1 MRKGF
6 TLIELM
12 IVVVIIGILAAIAI
26 PNFMSMRQRAKE
38 AGVKSNMHTLQ
49 LAVENFSTMA
59 EGAYPASTGDALT
72 KTVSDILG
80 AMGINSANNQQLAT
94 TDPML
99 RGSTDSL
106 SLLPGNNT
114 YANPFSPAVA
124 AEVCES
130 YANDLQAHD
139 VLDNAG
145 QVFYAPQI
153 GNATVPAADG
163 YIIWGDGAK
172 VVLALVLRSGQ

>member
-72 KTVSDILG
+72 KTVADILG
-80 AMGINSANNQQLAT
+80 AMGINSLNDQQLAN

-114 YANPFSPAVA
+114 YANPFSPAAA

-130 YANDLQAHD
+130 VANDLDAHTF
-139 VLDNAG
+139 DNAG

>member
-1 MRKGF
+1 MKKGF

-49 LAVENFSTMA
+49 LAIENFSTMA
-59 EGAYPASTGDALT
+59 EGAYPGASAGALE
-72 KTVSDILG
+72 KTVAEVLG
-80 AMGINSANNQQLAT
+80 SMGIDSANNQQLANK
-94 TDPML
+94 DPMTRL
-99 RGSTDSL
+99 DTDSL
-106 SLLPGNNT
+106 SLLPGNKT
-114 YANPFSPAVA
+114 YANPFSPAATAHVA
-124 AEVCES
+124 TGMT
-130 YANDLQAHD
+130 NDLLDHD
-139 VLDNAG
+139 FTTAG
-145 QVFYAPQI
+145 EVFYSAQV
-153 GNATVPAADG
+153 GNAMLPAADG